1 MFLKSNFI
9 LILLALISFSIIFFS
24 SGSELQSVLT
34 LPIIAKINAILILF
48 SSTFIFLR
56 MRDNILHVRFN
67 FEDLKNNVS
76 LGIYYGL
83 TVFGVLISVALIL
96 M

>member
-1 MFLKSNFI
+1 MFLKSNLI
-9 LILLALISFSIIFFS
+9 LIVMALISFFIIYFT
-24 SGSELQSVLT
+24 SGSELQSILT
-34 LPIIAKINAILILF
+34 LPIIAKLNAILMLF
-48 SSTFIFLR
+48 SATFIFLR
-56 MRDNILHVRFN
+56 MRDNILHVKFN

-83 TVFGVLISVALIL
+83 SVFGILIAVSLIL

>member
-9 LILLALISFSIIFFS
+9 LIVMALISFFVIYFT
-24 SGSELQSVLT
+24 SGAELQSVLT
-34 LPIIAKINAILILF
+34 LPIIAKLNAILMLF
-48 SSTFIFLR
+48 SATFIFLR
-56 MRDNILHVRFN
+56 MRDNILHVKFN
-67 FEDLKNNVS
+67 FDDLKNNVS

-83 TVFGVLISVALIL
+83 TVFGVLIAVSLIL

>member
-24 SGSELQSVLT
+24 AGSELQSVLT

>member
-1 MFLKSNFI
+1 MFLKSNLI
-9 LILLALISFSIIFFS
+9 LIAMALISFFIIFFTA
-24 SGSELQSVLT
+24 GTELQSVLT

-48 SSTFIFLR
+48 SSTFIYLR
-56 MRDNILHVRFN
+56 IRDNIIHTKFN
-67 FEDLKNNVS
+67 YEELKSNIS

-83 TVFGVLISVALIL
+83 TVFGVLIAVALIL

>member
-9 LILLALISFSIIFFS
+9 LIVLALISFCIIYFS
-24 SGSELQSVLT
+24 AGSELQSVLT
-34 LPIIAKINAILILF
+34 LPIVAKINAILILF

-83 TVFGVLISVALIL
+83 TVFGITIAIALIL